1 MYLSVFQCLC
11 GKSCKPLKHRS
22 NEIAAVPTNPNL
34 STCQLTTTFAL
45 LKHNDMK
52 QTLIILAAILTLA
65 ACKSTDKKVIPAG
78 NMTKED
84 MEKAKND
91 SLNFTT
97 IEWID
102 STTRNLGKLKKDE
115 SVEVTF
121 RFKNS
126 GDKNLVI
133 EDVTAQCGCT
143 IPEKP
148 TQAYGPGEEGVIKA
162 KFNGSGS
169 GVISKMVTVM
179 ANTKPSKEHHLT
191 FTGEIIENTNK

>member
-1 MYLSVFQCLC
+1 
-11 GKSCKPLKHRS
+11 
-22 NEIAAVPTNPNL
+22 
-34 STCQLTTTFAL
+34 
-45 LKHNDMK
+45 MK
-52 QTLIILAAILTLA
+52 QTLIILAAMLSLA
-65 ACKSTDKKVIPAG
+65 ACKSTDKKVVPAG
-78 NMTKED
+78 NLTKEQMD
-84 MEKAKND
+84 KAKND
-91 SLNFTT
+91 SANFTS

-115 SVEVTF
+115 TVEVTF

-169 GVISKMVTVM
+169 GIISKQVYVK
-179 ANTKPSKEHHLT
+179 ANTNPSKDHTLT
-191 FTGEIIENTNK
+191 FTGEIVEKK